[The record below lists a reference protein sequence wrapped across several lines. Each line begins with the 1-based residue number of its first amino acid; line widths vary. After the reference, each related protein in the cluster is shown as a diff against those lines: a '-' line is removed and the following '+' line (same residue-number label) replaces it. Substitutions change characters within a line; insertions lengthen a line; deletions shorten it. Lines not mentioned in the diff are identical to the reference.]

1 MMMTDDDL
9 EDIKYASYTL
19 DLSNINPS
27 LVHQKIYEQ
36 SYAIYNYDS
45 DFLCHD
51 DRNHGQYRS
60 VVVSYPDLRTILAFS
75 PPKSLSYGTFI
86 EKYGETDHPHIVCS
100 DYVEG
105 VMINLFYDARNK
117 GWQIATK
124 SGIGG
129 YYHYYPTVLNHPS
142 FIRKPVRKMLFR
154 EMFMETLGLLPPK
167 GLSFAGMEW
176 FANLDQRYSY
186 SFVLQHPENK
196 ITVEVERAKLFLV
209 AVYQKDGM
217 RMIQIPPHVYESWS
231 LFLNSASRVEF
242 PPKHDGNH
250 DVLMRQYCSPHTKNR
265 NRGLVFWN
273 WSTGDRC
280 ILENP
285 CYKELKRAMNVNP
298 SLHYQYLCVS
308 RINKVADFY
317 RYFPLYK
324 KQCSQMGDLE
334 TKFVDDLHKTYLN
347 VYVYK
352 NIMLDTVSAKY
363 RNHVEILHKIYYL
376 PFLGSNA
383 LKPKITKQVVRN
395 YLHTLEPRELMYAL
409 YYERRLLC

>member
-1 MMMTDDDL
+1 MMISDDAA
-9 EDIKYASYTL
+9 DIKYASYTL

-27 LVHQKIYEQ
+27 IVHQKIYEQ
-36 SYAIYNYDS
+36 CYAIYNYDS
-45 DFLCHD
+45 DFLCYD
-51 DRNHGQYRS
+51 DTNHGQYRS
-60 VVVSYPDLRTILAFS
+60 VVISYPDLGTVLAFS
-75 PPKSLSYGTFI
+75 PPKSLPYATFI
-86 EKYGETDHPHIVCS
+86 EKYGDSDHPHIVCS

-105 VMINLFYDARNK
+105 VMINLFYDVRNRI
-117 GWQIATK
+117 WEIATK
-124 SGIGG
+124 SGVGG
-129 YYHYYPTVLNHPS
+129 YCNYYHNTQNHPS

-154 EMFMETLGLLPPK
+154 EMFLEALGLLPPK

-176 FANLDQRYSY
+176 FANLDQRYCY

-196 ITVEVERAKLFLV
+196 ITVAAERAKLFLV
-209 AVYQKDGM
+209 AVYQIDGM

-242 PPKHDGNH
+242 PQKHSGQHAD
-250 DVLMRQYCSPHTKNR
+250 LKREFCSPHTKNR

-280 ILENP
+280 MIENP
-285 CYKELKRAMNVNP
+285 CYQELKQVGQMNP
-298 SLHYQYLCVS
+298 ALHYQYLCVS
-308 RINKVADFY
+308 RINKVSDFY

-334 TKFVDDLHKTYLN
+334 SKFIDELHKTYLN

-352 NIMLDTVSAKY
+352 NIKLDDVSAKY
-363 RNHVEILHKIYYL
+363 RHHVEILHKIYYL
-376 PFLGSNA
+376 PLLGGTGT
-383 LKPKITKQVVRN
+383 KPKITKEVVKN
-395 YLHTLEPRELMYAL
+395 YLHSLEPRELMYAL